1 MNMIE
6 ESIRETIEI
15 VVKVRV
21 IEEIIDQGM
30 IIEIH
35 LEMIGGIMTETVT
48 SLIGIM
54 TDNEVETLIEEI
66 GMVIGIE
73 GDRIQYLC
81 KMATLKKTKKLV
93 FKTNCRLMQVKSIA
107 KCSKES
113 ILQYFRPLLSY
124 QLLYRSLY
132 CLFFSGR
139 FTQVLLYV
147 FILVHE
153 PGYSTPLV
161 SS

>member
-6 ESIRETIEI
+6 GSIRETIGI

-21 IEEIIDQGM
+21 IEETIDRGM

-35 LEMIGGIMTETVT
+35 LEMIGGIMTETVM

-73 GDRIQYLC
+73 GDRIQ
-81 KMATLKKTKKLV
+81 
-93 FKTNCRLMQVKSIA
+93 
-107 KCSKES
+107 
-113 ILQYFRPLLSY
+113 
-124 QLLYRSLY
+124 
-132 CLFFSGR
+132 
-139 FTQVLLYV
+139 
-147 FILVHE
+147 
-153 PGYSTPLV
+153 
-161 SS
+161 

>member
-6 ESIRETIEI
+6 GSIRETIEI

-21 IEEIIDQGM
+21 IEETVDQGM

-35 LEMIGGIMTETVT
+35 LEMIGWIMTETVT

-73 GDRIQYLC
+73 GDRIQ
-81 KMATLKKTKKLV
+81 
-93 FKTNCRLMQVKSIA
+93 
-107 KCSKES
+107 
-113 ILQYFRPLLSY
+113 
-124 QLLYRSLY
+124 
-132 CLFFSGR
+132 
-139 FTQVLLYV
+139 
-147 FILVHE
+147 
-153 PGYSTPLV
+153 
-161 SS
+161 